1 MNDKLNV
8 CIVGPFG
15 AGVVALRQL
24 GHAVLSVAQSE
35 ELFCNLPEIL
45 KKNDFRPDLVLQV
58 ECLGKRTLI
67 QGLDTLD
74 CPTLFWATDPHLN
87 LHWHNTYGRLF
98 DQVLSTQQSLV
109 APFKLEGLS
118 DVRWLPRFA
127 FDLPSP
133 SIAARKH
140 EIAFVGRL
148 SDQRPGRKWMVDF
161 VKSRVGERSFPVEQ
175 SLSHS
180 EMLALY
186 QDTKIIPNE
195 SILGE
200 VNFRLFEGTSC
211 GSLLLTQDLGAEQAS
226 LFEPGREI
234 DTYADAAEFEEK
246 LKFYLGNDDLIQKMG
261 QAAHKRVQ
269 SEHMPIHRTEQ
280 ILDFAKDTARNR
292 ATPSEAEKWL
302 AVAIA
307 SMWES
312 GMLDLPVREVLSR
325 LAASS
330 QDEHVVVATLRVQ
343 TVINANLVVEENL
356 INLLGGELFEDSFG
370 VNFTGSAAALRLGNW
385 DAAKAFWY
393 RHLKAVNNTKLP
405 PKEPKDLLICWAKE
419 LKKHQRVF
427 RGGFPFKSKTH
438 LPHTALDCLLILCD
452 NDPQDAEVLRLIDV
466 MLRPRKELDQ
476 VRGGFL
482 ASLVAQDSND
492 WRLLFEQALTNLHS
506 YRLDD
511 GMQKLMLARELARER
526 GQERAFSMALRGR
539 DESGVILKR
548 MFDYQKDSKSV
559 C

>member
-1 MNDKLNV
+1 MKDKLNV

-15 AGVVALRQL
+15 TGVTALRQL
-24 GHAVLSVAQSE
+24 GHSVLSIAQSDD
-35 ELFCNLPEIL
+35 LFCDLPEIL
-45 KKNDFRPDLVLQV
+45 EKNDFTPDLLLQV
-58 ECLGKRTLI
+58 ESLGKRTLI

-74 CPTLFWATDPHLN
+74 CPTVFWATDPHLN
-87 LHWHNTYGRLF
+87 IHWHNTYGRLF

-109 APFKLEGLS
+109 PPFKLEGLS

-127 FDLPSP
+127 FDLASP
-133 SIAARKH
+133 PIAERKN

-161 VKSRVGERSFPVEQ
+161 IKSRVGDHSFPVEQ

-211 GSLLLTQDLGAEQAS
+211 GSLLLTQDLGDEQAS

-246 LKFYLGNDDLIQKMG
+246 LKLYLGNDHLIQKMG
-261 QAAHKRVQ
+261 QAAHERVQ
-269 SEHMPIHRTEQ
+269 SEHLPIHRVER
-280 ILDFAKDTARNR
+280 ILEYAKDSARNR
-292 ATPSEAEKWL
+292 ATGSEAEKWL
-302 AVAIA
+302 AVTIA

-325 LAASS
+325 LAASG

-343 TVINANLVVEENL
+343 TVINANPVVEENL
-356 INLLGGELFEDSFG
+356 MNLLGGKLFEDSFG

-385 DAAKAFWY
+385 DTAKAFWY
-393 RHLKAVNNTKLP
+393 RHLKAVNSTKLP
-405 PKEPKDLLICWAKE
+405 PKEPKDLLIYWAKE
-419 LKKHQRVF
+419 LKSQQRVF
-427 RGGFPFKSKTH
+427 RGGFPFKPKTH
-438 LPHTALDCLLILCD
+438 LPHTALDCLLSLYD
-452 NDPQDAEVLRLIDV
+452 NDPQGTEVLRLIDV

-482 ASLVAQDSND
+482 TSLAMQDSND
-492 WRLLFEQALTNLHS
+492 WRLLFELALTNLHS
-506 YRLDD
+506 YRLDE
-511 GMQKLMLARELARER
+511 GMQNLALARKIARKQ

-539 DESGVILKR
+539 DQSGLIMKR
-548 MFDYQKDSKSV
+548 MLD